1 MCTGCGEKFID
12 QRWEETTT
20 PGYSWEAGNPSVCR
34 ACYADYL
41 AGWDAAEE
49 AARLQ
54 AAAPPGPEDGHD
66 LEPGKLRALF
76 RRRG

>member
-1 MCTGCGEKFID
+1 M
-12 QRWEETTT
+12 
-20 PGYSWEAGNPSVCR
+20 CR